1 MMTKSHIQ
9 ITLIQID
16 NYGPWTR
23 RLGPDREPDLQILQ
37 SKLYAEIQRLFSL
50 KSGFVFYGRFDNML
64 AVTNGIDVNVHRKIQ
79 ERICERFPITISLG
93 IGAGVYP
100 TEAQEKASRVL
111 QDQGG
116 SQLEERRKVLAVDGQ
131 LPSTL
136 DGLVQIAH
144 IDVNDSTSKI
154 TDTIPAYNAFTT
166 MLKVHDILAKEFLSR
181 NALVFFAGGDNF
193 LVVSNGLKEAEY
205 DQVLKCVS
213 GQLHLSLKAGI
224 GRGRSAVEALSLAS
238 RALDKIRS
246 SKGNES
252 IHILS
257 APLVDN

>member
-1 MMTKSHIQ
+1 MTNCRIQ
-9 ITLIQID
+9 LTLIQID
-16 NYGPWTR
+16 NYGPWTMT
-23 RLGPDREPDLQILQ
+23 LGPDREANLQILQ

-50 KSGFVFYGRFDNML
+50 EGGFVFYGRFDNML
-64 AVTNGIDVNVHRKIQ
+64 AVTNGIDVSVHREIQ
-79 ERICERFPITISLG
+79 ERICERFPVTISLG

-111 QDQGG
+111 QVQGG
-116 SQLEERRKVLAVDGQ
+116 SQLEARRKVLAVDGQ
-131 LPSTL
+131 LPSAL

-166 MLKVHDILAKEFLSR
+166 MLKVHDTLAKGFLSR
-181 NALVFFAGGDNF
+181 KALVFFAGGDNF

-205 DQVLKCVS
+205 DEVLECAYGKFN
-213 GQLHLSLKAGI
+213 LSLKAGI

-238 RALDKIRS
+238 YALDEIRS
-246 SKGNES
+246 GKANKS
-252 IHILS
+252 IHMLS
-257 APLVDN
+257 APLVDNW